1 MKREKE
7 DCAGAVRSCNTREK
21 EIERRAS
28 KHEGNRE
35 KMTTYKK
42 SKCKEK

>member
-35 KMTTYKK
+35 NDNLQEIKM
-42 SKCKEK
+42 